1 MQSIGQVIPA
11 FGLVGLSY
19 VGCDMF
25 MATVWLCICV
35 GVNSAVYSGYQVNH
49 KESRQGRV
57 FSFVTY
63 QISDA

>member
-49 KESRQGRV
+49 EKSREQFLV
-57 FSFVTY
+57 LYFTSN
-63 QISDA
+63 I